1 MDFFLHAPETG
12 TPLEKVV
19 HVLLDIVVHI
29 HVRHLPIGLNQI
41 SILLIEHRFHTKSN
55 QFVNKFEKKCLK
67 RERAVVDTVD
77 IPYS

>member
-19 HVLLDIVVHI
+19 HVLLDMVVHI

-41 SILLIEHRFHTKSN
+41 SILLIEHRFRTKSN

-67 RERAVVDTVD
+67 REQAVVDTVD